1 MLTNVQ
7 PTIVNEETP
16 RSDQPK
22 DITTSLKEHQLAMIH
37 EMRELETPGRRD
49 LKQHMKLQLNI
60 HLRLNLMCM

>member
-37 EMRELETPGRRD
+37 EMRELETQEERD
-49 LKQHMKLQLNI
+49 LKQHMKLL
-60 HLRLNLMCM
+60 